1 MANNKERIENLEARL
16 GGLQDGMQQMEIGI
30 NQKLHQLEETINRMS
45 EAFFS
50 NKEESIHN
58 INNHP
63 SYSYKE
69 NTKEE
74 VGGSRM
80 IFSSKMAKLE
90 FPRYTGDDP
99 TKWFTKVSQFF
110 EYQGTTE
117 AQKIALA
124 SFHLE
129 GEANQWWQWL
139 RRAYQE
145 EGSLV
150 TWETFANELW
160 ARFGPTECEDCDKAL
175 SRVRQTSSLRDYQK
189 EFERLGNRVH
199 GWTQKALMGTFMGGL
214 KPEISEDIP
223 MFKPRTLKEAIS
235 LASMKDDQLSRQKK
249 FLLPPMESPTIGPVK
264 RLTWEEMKRR
274 RA

>member
-30 NQKLHQLEETINRMS
+30 NQKLHQLEETID
-45 EAFFS
+45 
-50 NKEESIHN
+50 H
-58 INNHP
+58 
-63 SYSYKE
+63 
-69 NTKEE
+69 
-74 VGGSRM
+74 
-80 IFSSKMAKLE
+80 
-90 FPRYTGDDP
+90 DP
-99 TKWFTKVSQFF
+99 TKWFAKVSQFF

-150 TWETFANELW
+150 TWETFADELW
-160 ARFGPTECEDCDKAL
+160 ARFGPTECEDCDEAL
-175 SRVRQTSSLRDYQK
+175 SRK

-235 LASMKDDQLSRQKK
+235 LARMKDDQLSRQKK
-249 FLLPPMESPTIGPVK
+249 FLLPPMESPTTGPVK